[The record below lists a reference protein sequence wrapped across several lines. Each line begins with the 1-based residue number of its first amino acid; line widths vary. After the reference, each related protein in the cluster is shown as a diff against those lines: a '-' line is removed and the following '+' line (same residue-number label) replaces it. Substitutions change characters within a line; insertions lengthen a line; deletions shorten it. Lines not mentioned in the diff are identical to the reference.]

1 MQLTIAQS
9 SEVISEVLQEH
20 GLNKILEMV
29 LNSLLKSERK
39 GFLEEENNNQ
49 NKANGYRIRRA
60 VGINKSIS
68 LSIPRDRLG
77 HFYPILLTI
86 IKDQEEELTKL
97 AFSLYSKGLSTRDVS
112 DVFEKLYDGKYSK
125 STISRFNQS
134 FIEELE
140 SWRNRPLERYYP
152 VIMVDALYSKVRRD
166 ISIENEATYIVIA
179 LREDLTRD
187 IIALEHIPTESA
199 SGWEDLLRSLKSRGI
214 ETTNLIVADGLT
226 GLENSVAK
234 VFPEADFQ
242 KCVVHLKRYIL
253 NKISNKHKSEVAEDL
268 RDVFIVT
275 DSSYTKKDGIS
286 NMNNF
291 IRKWGKKYKF
301 IRNMKTLILHQ

>member
-77 HFYPILLTI
+77 HLCPILLTI

-152 VIMVDALYSKVRRD
+152 LIMVDALYSKVRRD
-166 ISIENEATYIVIA
+166 FSIENEATYIVIA

-214 ETTNLIVADGLT
+214 ETTKPYCFHVSGL
-226 GLENSVAK
+226 
-234 VFPEADFQ
+234 
-242 KCVVHLKRYIL
+242 C
-253 NKISNKHKSEVAEDL
+253 
-268 RDVFIVT
+268 
-275 DSSYTKKDGIS
+275 
-286 NMNNF
+286 
-291 IRKWGKKYKF
+291 
-301 IRNMKTLILHQ
+301 